1 MGRPFNP
8 RRTIQCE
15 LCKHFRCDG
24 RLGEV
29 GKCDKDKPDSPRW
42 FSPQVK
48 RLCPFAMYKYIGKE
62 QEKAL
67 RREYV
72 RKAKRSEYARRAHA
86 ARMAK
91 EALRRQQEQQDE
103 PR

>member
-1 MGRPFNP
+1 MGRPYNS
-8 RRTIQCE
+8 RRTVRCE
-15 LCKHFRCDG
+15 LCQHFHTE
-24 RLGEV
+24 RLGEM
-29 GKCDKDKPDSPRW
+29 GKCTKDKPDSPRW
-42 FSPQVK
+42 FSPQSP
-48 RLCPFAMYKYIGKE
+48 RQCPFALYKYIGKA

-67 RREYV
+67 RNEYV

-86 ARMAK
+86 ARRAK